1 MERRMSAIGDQ
12 EKERK
17 ERKKARRSDKKARLG
32 KRIEGDEGEEEEE
45 EEAGSEEWMRRG
57 RGEEGARWERAG
69 KVEEKLPVAS

>member
-1 MERRMSAIGDQ
+1 MSAIGDQ

-32 KRIEGDEGEEEEE
+32 KRIEGDVGE
-45 EEAGSEEWMRRG
+45 EEAGSEEWMRHG

>member
-1 MERRMSAIGDQ
+1 MSAIGDQ

-32 KRIEGDEGEEEEE
+32 KRIEGDVGEE
-45 EEAGSEEWMRRG
+45 EEAGSEEWMRHG
-57 RGEEGARWERAG
+57 CGEEGARWERAG

>member
-1 MERRMSAIGDQ
+1 MSAIGDQ

-32 KRIEGDEGEEEEE
+32 KRIEGDDGEEE

>member
-1 MERRMSAIGDQ
+1 MSAIGDQ

-32 KRIEGDEGEEEEE
+32 NRIEGDVGEE
-45 EEAGSEEWMRRG
+45 EEAGSEEWRRHG
-57 RGEEGARWERAG
+57 CGEEGARWERAG

>member
-1 MERRMSAIGDQ
+1 MSAIGDQ

-32 KRIEGDEGEEEEE
+32 KRIEGDVGE

>member
-1 MERRMSAIGDQ
+1 MSAIGDQ

-32 KRIEGDEGEEEEE
+32 KRIEGDDVGEE
-45 EEAGSEEWMRRG
+45 EEAGSEEWMRHG
-57 RGEEGARWERAG
+57 CGEEGARWERAG

>member
-1 MERRMSAIGDQ
+1 MSAIGDQ

-32 KRIEGDEGEEEEE
+32 KRIEGDDVGEEE
-45 EEAGSEEWMRRG
+45 EEAGSEEWMRHG
-57 RGEEGARWERAG
+57 CGEEGARWERAG